1 MNKNHILTGMIAI
14 MTAGCIA
21 LTACSDDDNT

>member
-14 MTAGCIA
+14 MAAGCMT
-21 LTACSDDDNT
+21 LTVCSDDDNT